1 VAAVALGPG
10 GTAGKTQMPERIE
23 NMAGNQL
30 PSVNYIV
37 QLMLENR
44 SFDHMLGFLYA
55 DAGNVSPT
63 GQPFEGLTGSES
75 NADASG
81 NTVTVFQIDHTAQGA
96 YFMPGADPGEGYANT
111 NEQLFGSG
119 KPPSPPVAAN
129 TGFVTNFADAITY
142 DQRSGRSV
150 QAGTAASAIMGAFPP
165 AALPVLSGLAAG
177 FAVCDHWYS
186 SVPTETFPNRAFA
199 CAATSQGHMNDG
211 TASFTVQSIF
221 GLMAAHSLS
230 WKIYG
235 YTEEP
240 LTRKN
245 FPDTLS
251 APESCFGRFADFQ
264 SDAAAGTLAQYSFLE
279 PSWGSAGN
287 SQHPNYD
294 VSLGEKLIQDV
305 YNAVRNGPGWNQTLL
320 FITYDEHGGLY
331 DHVPPPSGATP
342 PDATPGEFGFD
353 FTRFGPRVP
362 AVLISPLIPAGTVF
376 RVPAGSTPLDH
387 TSVLKTIETR
397 WELSALTARDG
408 AAPDV
413 GDVLSLGAPRT
424 DDPLAGVTAPTST
437 GANPAA
443 GEVSQLQ
450 LANAQLTSQLQ
461 VPLGELQSAPLLE
474 TQHTPSDYDHYI
486 AARTATWKAAMV
498 SSNAP
503 AG

>member
-1 VAAVALGPG
+1 
-10 GTAGKTQMPERIE
+10 
-23 NMAGNQL
+23 MAGNQL
-30 PSVNYIV
+30 PSINHIV

-55 DAGNVSPT
+55 GAGNVSPT
-63 GQPFEGLTGSES
+63 GQAFEGLAGSES
-75 NADASG
+75 NTDASG
-81 NTVTVFQIDHTAQGA
+81 NAVTVFQIDHTAPGA

-111 NEQLFGSG
+111 NVQLFGHG
-119 KPPSPPVAAN
+119 KPPSPPVATN
-129 TGFVTNFADAITY
+129 TGFVTNFADAIAY
-142 DQRSGRSV
+142 DQRSKRSV
-150 QAGTAASAIMGAFPP
+150 EAGTTPSSIMGVFPP

-177 FAVCDHWYS
+177 FAVCDYWYS

-199 CAATSQGHMNDG
+199 CAATSQGHMNDA
-211 TASFTVQSIF
+211 TSSFTVQSIF
-221 GLMAAHSLS
+221 GLMTANRLN

-235 YTEEP
+235 DTEEP

-251 APESCFGRFADFQ
+251 APDSCIGLFADFQ
-264 SDAAAGTLAQYSFLE
+264 SDAAAGTLPQYSFLE

-305 YNAVRNGPGWNQTLL
+305 YNAVRNGPGWDQTLL

-353 FTRFGPRVP
+353 FTRFGVRVP
-362 AVLISPLIPAGTVF
+362 VVLVSPLIPAGTVF
-376 RVPAGSTPLDH
+376 RVPAGTTPLDH

-397 WELSALTARDG
+397 WGLPALTARDA

-413 GDVLSLGAPRT
+413 GDVLSLATART

-443 GEVSQLQ
+443 AEVSHLQ
-450 LANAQLTSQLQ
+450 LANAQLTSDLQ
-461 VPLGELQSAPLLE
+461 VPLSELRTAPLLAN
-474 TQHTPSDYDHYI
+474 QQTPADYHNYI
-486 AARTATWKAAMV
+486 AARTATWKAAKARGT
-498 SSNAP
+498 AP
-503 AG
+503 TH

>member
-1 VAAVALGPG
+1 
-10 GTAGKTQMPERIE
+10 
-23 NMAGNQL
+23 MAGNQL
-30 PSVNYIV
+30 PSINHIV

-55 DAGNVSPT
+55 GAGNVSPT
-63 GQPFEGLTGSES
+63 GQAFEGLTGSES
-75 NADASG
+75 NTDASG
-81 NTVTVFQIDHTAQGA
+81 NAVTVFQIDHTAPAA
-96 YFMPGADPGEGYANT
+96 YFMPGADPGEGYSNT
-111 NEQLFGSG
+111 NVQLFGSG
-119 KPPSPPVAAN
+119 KPPSPPVATN
-129 TGFVTNFADAITY
+129 TGFVTNFADAIAY
-142 DQRSGRSV
+142 DQRSKRSV
-150 QAGTAASAIMGAFPP
+150 EAGTTPSSIMGAFPP

-177 FAVCDHWYS
+177 FAVCDYWYS

-199 CAATSQGHMNDG
+199 CAATSQGHMNDA
-211 TASFTVQSIF
+211 TSSFTVQSIF
-221 GLMAAHSLS
+221 GLMTAHSLS

-251 APESCFGRFADFQ
+251 APDSCVGLFADFQ
-264 SDAAAGTLAQYSFLE
+264 SDAAAGTLPQYSFLE

-305 YNAVRNGPGWNQTLL
+305 YNAVRNGPGWDQTLL

-331 DHVPPPSGATP
+331 DHVAPPSGATP

-353 FTRFGPRVP
+353 FTRFGVRVP
-362 AVLISPLIPAGTVF
+362 VVLVSPLIPAGTVF
-376 RVPAGSTPLDH
+376 RVPAGTTPLDH

-397 WELSALTARDG
+397 WGLPALTARDA

-413 GDVLSLGAPRT
+413 GDVLSLAAART

-443 GEVSQLQ
+443 AEVSHLQ
-450 LANAQLTSQLQ
+450 LANAQLTSDLQ
-461 VPLGELQSAPLLE
+461 VPLSELRTAPLLAN
-474 TQHTPSDYDHYI
+474 QQTPADYHNYI
-486 AARTATWKAAMV
+486 AARTATWKAAKARGT
-498 SSNAP
+498 AP
-503 AG
+503 TR